1 MVMLA
6 KWLVIGADMASR
18 PEHLEA
24 QLIRWGG
31 LYWVAPVFYLHLI
44 PNPIGLTSAPC
55 WPHICPY
62 RPHPQPLSKGRGE

>member
-1 MVMLA
+1 MLA

-31 LYWVAPVFYLHLI
+31 LFRVAPIFLKPHTSPYGHHRQ
-44 PNPIGLTSAPC
+44 PPTGLTPAPS
-55 WPHICPY
+55 P
-62 RPHPQPLSKGRGE
+62 RGEGGNM